1 MLVVIRIRQ
10 CWLVYGTISLH
21 GRIMQMF
28 WKNQQHKGIIP
39 LYVTGMADK
48 TPKKIQGTD
57 ARRCCVQAK
66 ATVVATNMILVS
78 NISTLKIKQVFFF
91 FSFILFAIVCPIIS
105 STICL
110 KPANWTP
117 SFRFYYSNCR
127 IDAFFYSRQSRQA
140 DKGSSRKYYF
150 TRRPSRNYL
159 LGNG

>member
-1 MLVVIRIRQ
+1 M
-10 CWLVYGTISLH
+10 C
-21 GRIMQMF
+21 
-28 WKNQQHKGIIP
+28 
-39 LYVTGMADK
+39 
-48 TPKKIQGTD
+48 D
-57 ARRCCVQAK
+57 AGCCVQAK
-66 ATVVATNMILVS
+66 ATVVATNVILVS
-78 NISTLKIKQVFFF
+78 NISKLKIKQVFFF
-91 FSFILFAIVCPIIS
+91 FFILFAIVCPIIS

-159 LGNG
+159 LGNGWKIERNTRFFQEKPQREALLNYTAIEKKDASLFFSLLRQS